1 MSLDWFIQ
9 HKTDRLDKYGNTIY
23 LIFGLIPSAIT
34 ESEITV
40 NDLTEQYQYDL
51 LVLINA
57 QGKFY

>member
-9 HKTDRLDKYGNTIY
+9 DKTNRLDKYGNMIY
-23 LIFGLIPSAIT
+23 LIFGLILSAIT
-34 ESEITV
+34 ESEIKV

>member
-1 MSLDWFIQ
+1 MQ

-23 LIFGLIPSAIT
+23 LILGLIPSAIT